1 MPIQKGPGH
10 GENSEP
16 LNFGIEKK
24 GEFPGDCEPSHKLQ
38 PEARL
43 MPSPGDNLHELSR
56 SE

>member
-24 GEFPGDCEPSHKLQ
+24 GGIPWGLRTKPQIAAGST
-38 PEARL
+38 A
-43 MPSPGDNLHELSR
+43 NAISR
-56 SE
+56 